1 MRMRFSVLGF
11 ALTRK
16 INNIMKT
23 YYDER
28 PTVIEAVGD
37 GGWYYRWNINEVQFE
52 SEDAPRTQWEC
63 EQVIVYAPLTSNK
76 IVQAVIGEVW
86 GLDIENKMLN
96 EFNGAQLGIYDEA
109 TTADKIAK
117 YKAFLTERHA
127 LKAQV
132 DSDCKEAGIK

>member
-1 MRMRFSVLGF
+1 
-11 ALTRK
+11 
-16 INNIMKT
+16 MKT

-28 PTVIEAVGD
+28 PAVIEAVGD
-37 GGWYYRWNINEVQFE
+37 GGWYYRWSIKEVQFE
-52 SEDAPRTQWEC
+52 SEDAPHTQWEC

-76 IVQAVIGEVW
+76 IVQAVIAEVW

-117 YKAFLTERHA
+117 YKAFLTERNA

-132 DSDCKEAGIK
+132 DSDCKEVGIR